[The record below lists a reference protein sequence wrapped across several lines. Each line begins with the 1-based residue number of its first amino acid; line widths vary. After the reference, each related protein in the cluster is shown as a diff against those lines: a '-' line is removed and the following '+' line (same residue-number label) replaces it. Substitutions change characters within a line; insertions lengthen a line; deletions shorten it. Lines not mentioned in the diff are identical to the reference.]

1 LEYTTPGNIADSP
14 DTLTEGGKKENQR
27 MNNGSDEHAGEVIL
41 TDLIRFLHQEAPVDK
56 FFAQIERAES
66 LAGPIS
72 HRSSLVECIRMAMA
86 IHNRL
91 ELQQQRAHGLLA
103 VIESAQDLSSH
114 LNLLEL
120 LRAIASKARNLL
132 ASQFAWISVY
142 NPEVD
147 QFQAQVTDGAI
158 FKETDR
164 MATGKEYGVLSMII
178 STGLPFST
186 SDYLADDRFPH
197 DPRIDAIF
205 RSEGITSVVGV
216 PLLSKNE
223 VIGLL
228 FVADRYS
235 RSHTALEI
243 SILCTLATHAAVA
256 INTAKAFDLANKAL
270 KKGDIARA
278 ALEVHSREVQ
288 SAAEAHEQLTTLLAQ
303 GASLTMLCNKMAQLL
318 DARILVV
325 DEGLQI
331 ICQNSAD
338 DHDPASIPKWEPH
351 GERSSAIEMAMRES
365 RRTGQAVIAYNDGKM
380 LCRVA
385 CVIGGADILGAILL
399 FRGEDLGD
407 LSVRTLERSAS
418 LVGIVLLSQERLDI
432 HKSRDVAALLRG
444 LLLPHQYE
452 WASTLERAGQFDL
465 NLEQPLSLLLLE
477 TNDLKA
483 TYIAKRLRAVTSLAG
498 VVLDEIDSIIAV
510 VCSTH
515 RVQDVVQTCT
525 RLLAGEFHTHFRG
538 VLSKP
543 ATRAEALPVLYTTLR
558 RALFVSRSLGVK
570 GILGQNELALYS
582 VLFETQDEAS
592 LNAFLETTI
601 GPLLAH
607 DRKKSAELTSTLLS
621 YFDANRNAR
630 VVAKRMSIHVNTV
643 RQRLTTIEEM
653 LGHLG
658 NPTRTLEIHMA
669 LRLWALSKPR
679 DLLPKNPHEQQAAPF
694 SVADIGS

>member
-1 LEYTTPGNIADSP
+1 MT
-14 DTLTEGGKKENQR
+14 KKT
-27 MNNGSDEHAGEVIL
+27 DEQTSEAIL
-41 TDLIRFLHQEAPVDK
+41 TDLIRYLYQDAPADK

-66 LAGPIS
+66 LSEPAR

-86 IHNRL
+86 IRNRL
-91 ELQQQRAHGLLA
+91 ELQQQREHGLLA

-114 LNLLEL
+114 LDLLEL
-120 LRAIASKARNLL
+120 LQAIASKARNLL
-132 ASQFAWISVY
+132 ASHVAWISVY
-142 NPEVD
+142 NPDID

-164 MATGKEYGVLSMII
+164 MATGKQFGVLSIII

-186 SDYLADDRFPH
+186 NNYLTDNRFHH
-197 DPRIDAIF
+197 DPQIDAIF
-205 RSEGITSVVGV
+205 RSEGIASVVGV

-223 VIGLL
+223 VIGFL

-235 RSHTALEI
+235 RSHTALEV

-270 KKGDIARA
+270 KKSDIARA
-278 ALEVHSREVQ
+278 ELELHGREVQ
-288 SAAEAHEQLTTLLAQ
+288 SAVEAHEQLTTLLAQ
-303 GASLTMLCNKMAQLL
+303 GASLTTLCNKMEQLL

-331 ICQNSAD
+331 VCQSSTD
-338 DHDPASIPKWEPH
+338 GYDRESIPKWEPH
-351 GERSSAIEMAMRES
+351 GERSSAIEKAMRES
-365 RRTGQAVIAYNDGKM
+365 RRTGQAVIAYNDGNV

-385 CVIGGADILGAILL
+385 SVIGGDDVLGAILL
-399 FRGEDLGD
+399 FRSEDLND

-444 LLLPHQYE
+444 LLLPQQYE
-452 WASTLERAGQFDL
+452 WASTLERAGQFEL
-465 NLEQPLSLLLLE
+465 NLAQPLSLLLVE
-477 TNDLKA
+477 TRDLKA
-483 TYIAKRLRAVTSLAG
+483 TYIAKRLRAVTSLVG
-498 VVLDEIDSIIAV
+498 VVVDEIDSIVAI

-515 RVQDVVQTCT
+515 KAQDVVQTCT
-525 RLLAGEFHTHFRG
+525 RLLVGEFHTRYWG

-543 ATRAEALPVLYTTLR
+543 ATRTEELPALYTTLR

-570 GILGQNELALYS
+570 GILGQSELALYS

-592 LNAFLETTI
+592 LDAFLKITI
-601 GPLLAH
+601 GKLLAY
-607 DRKKSAELTSTLLS
+607 DRKKGSELASTLLC

-630 VVAKRMSIHVNTV
+630 LVAKRMTIHVNTV

-658 NPTRTLEIHMA
+658 NPTRALEIHMA
-669 LRLWALSKPR
+669 LRLWALSKR
-679 DLLPKNPHEQQAAPF
+679 NDSLPKYPREEQVVSNAEISQSTP
-694 SVADIGS
+694 